1 MCDDPSLLSDLMVEE
16 VRVESEHAG
25 YVVSIDAAEVGRA
38 VASLGGGR
46 SRVEDRIDPSV
57 GFLAH
62 AKTGQLVT
70 AGEPLGLLYCRDA
83 SAAARAVER
92 IRAAYVVGEAPPNRV
107 PELIRE
113 VIAQ

>member
-1 MCDDPSLLSDLMVEE
+1 LTVEE
-16 VRVESEHAG
+16 VRVESVHAG

-46 SRVEDRIDPSV
+46 ARVEDRIDPAV

-70 AGEPLGLLYCRDA
+70 SGEPLGLLYCRDA
-83 SAAARAVER
+83 SAAAAAVER
-92 IRAAYVVGEAPPNRV
+92 IRAAYVVGETPPNRV
-107 PELIRE
+107 PELIKE